1 MNRLRYVLEA
11 RAEVV
16 EKPQQ
21 YEIDW
26 DRIRV
31 QVQEAQQLLDSNI
44 IKEPTMKKKPGRKKK
59 GY

>member
-11 RAEVV
+11 QALVIKQPE
-16 EKPQQ
+16 Q

-26 DRIRV
+26 ERIKQ
-31 QVQEAQQLLDSNI
+31 QVREAAEQLANFE
-44 IKEPTMKKKPGRKKK
+44 KEPEMKKKGRKKK

>member
-1 MNRLRYVLEA
+1 MNRLRYVLSA

-26 DRIRV
+26 ERIRL
-31 QVQEAQQLLDSNI
+31 QVREAAEQLANFE
-44 IKEPTMKKKPGRKKK
+44 KEPTMKKKPGRKKK

>member
-26 DRIRV
+26 ERIRL
-31 QVQEAQQLLDSNI
+31 QVREAALQLANFE
-44 IKEPTMKKKPGRKKK
+44 KEPEMKKKGRKKK

>member
-1 MNRLRYVLEA
+1 MNRLKYVLSA

-16 EKPQQ
+16 EKLPQ

-26 DRIRV
+26 DRIRE
-31 QVQEAQQLLDSNI
+31 QVREAAEQLANFE
-44 IKEPTMKKKPGRKKK
+44 KEPEMKKRGRKKK

>member
-26 DRIRV
+26 ERIRE
-31 QVQEAQQLLDSNI
+31 QVREAAEQLANFE
-44 IKEPTMKKKPGRKKK
+44 KEPDVKKKGRKKK